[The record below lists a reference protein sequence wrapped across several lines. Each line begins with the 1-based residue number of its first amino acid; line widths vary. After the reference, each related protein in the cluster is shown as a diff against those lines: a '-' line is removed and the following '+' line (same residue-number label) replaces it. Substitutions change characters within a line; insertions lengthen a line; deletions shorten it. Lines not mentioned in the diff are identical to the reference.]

1 MQRRGLADLK
11 YGRPSVVG
19 HLTATRLRGYVQA
32 MVRTAFT
39 VLLMVSL
46 LGIAAC
52 GDDNGDEG
60 RDDRRKTTGPRTS
73 KLSGS

>member
-1 MQRRGLADLK
+1 
-11 YGRPSVVG
+11 
-19 HLTATRLRGYVQA
+19 

-52 GDDNGDEG
+52 GDDNGEDG
-60 RDDRRKTTGPRTS
+60 RSRP
-73 KLSGS
+73 